1 VGKLIKF
8 LDDAK
13 ACFARVALNRR
24 EFVFISIAQVGVLIK
39 RSRFGIFG
47 PKLYEETNI
56 SSCMKMSQTLDEN
69 ILSKKSLS
77 YLPKNINDP
86 VLKSFTRLAIE
97 SNSRVEFCAK
107 IEKAKQLIHQHK

>member
-1 VGKLIKF
+1 MGKLIKF

-13 ACFARVALNRR
+13 ACLARVALNRR
-24 EFVFISIAQVGVLIK
+24 EYVFISIAQVGVLVK

-56 SSCMKMSQTLDEN
+56 SSCMKMSKTLDKN
-69 ILSKKSLS
+69 LLSHKSLS
-77 YLPKNINDP
+77 YLPKSMNDP

-107 IEKAKQLIHQHK
+107 IEKAKQLIPQGK